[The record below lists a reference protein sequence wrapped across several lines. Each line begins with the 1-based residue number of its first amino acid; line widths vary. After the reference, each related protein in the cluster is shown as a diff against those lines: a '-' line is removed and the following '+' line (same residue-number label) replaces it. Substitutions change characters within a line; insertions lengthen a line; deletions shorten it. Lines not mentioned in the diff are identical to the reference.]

1 MPLLRHIASAWPREG
16 FVASGDLPESC
27 LRDPTI
33 SWLPE
38 PSGMEG
44 CVMGRGSQAQAGP
57 RSWVLGAASPA
68 PFPLFA
74 AKKPDRS
81 VTVTTQ
87 WLPGKALISNPEISR
102 GQALVWWETVTM
114 ETSFK

>member
-1 MPLLRHIASAWPREG
+1 MSEG
-16 FVASGDLPESC
+16 FNLP
-27 LRDPTI
+27 LA
-33 SWLPE
+33 E
-38 PSGMEG
+38 PFGMEG

-57 RSWVLGAASPA
+57 RPWFWEAASPA
-68 PFPLFA
+68 PFPLSP
-74 AKKPDRS
+74 AKKPVCN

-87 WLPGKALISNPEISR
+87 WLPGKALVSNPEISW